1 MDLHRQHSSSL
12 GRDGSQGRAKSPVG
26 TASPEWPSPVGAT
39 SESRT
44 QLSVRKASLLGRGK
58 ACLGAHAL
66 SIPGGAGVEREGASR
81 GWKASIMDAAE
92 GIYALRRGWPRGLE
106 ALRFLEP
113 GS

>member
-1 MDLHRQHSSSL
+1 MDLHRQHSSGL

-26 TASPEWPSPVGAT
+26 TASPERPSPVGAT

-58 ACLGAHAL
+58 ACLGARVL
-66 SIPGGAGVEREGASR
+66 SIPGGR
-81 GWKASIMDAAE
+81 GWRERGRSGAGRHLSWTLPKGLMLSE
-92 GIYALRRGWPRGLE
+92 GVGLE
-106 ALRFLEP
+106 ALKAC